1 AAGRPLAALM
11 IDLDHFKRVNDELGH
26 PRGDEVLRA
35 VARALAA
42 GLPAKA
48 TLARYGGEEFCA
60 LLPETARAEAVAAA
74 ETLRAPVAGLDVGR
88 PLTIS
93 IGVAVFP
100 DDAGDDG
107 ALIGAADRALLAA
120 KRAGRDRVTSS
131 GSAAPSDPARA

>member
-1 AAGRPLAALM
+1 
-11 IDLDHFKRVNDELGH
+11 VNDELGH
-26 PRGDEVLRA
+26 QRGDEVLRA
-35 VARALAA
+35 VAGALTGA
-42 GLPAKA
+42 LPARA

-60 LLPETARAEAVAAA
+60 LLPETGRADAIAAA
-74 ETLRAPVAGLDVGR
+74 EALRAAVAGLDVGR

-100 DDAGDDG
+100 DDAGDDD